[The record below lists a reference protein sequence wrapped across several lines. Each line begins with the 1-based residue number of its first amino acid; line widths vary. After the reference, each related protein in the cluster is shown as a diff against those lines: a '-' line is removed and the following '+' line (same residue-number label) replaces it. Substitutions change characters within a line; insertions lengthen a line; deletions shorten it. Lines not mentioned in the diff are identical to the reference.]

1 MTMDW
6 VTVAATIVIAL
17 AAVTSAWIT
26 WRLSQDNRA
35 LRQAG
40 TEPSIVAYLRMGP
53 RHGLPEFVVANVG
66 EGPALNVT
74 IKFVVEAAEFA
85 RKDVEQQA
93 NIDQAI
99 ATVLPQGEKHVRF
112 FAGLEVFGD
121 SPLKPF
127 EVSVRSENLRGTVME
142 DSFQLDVSH
151 FMGYATIRTMTEHD
165 IAKTLESMHREIGH
179 MTTGFR
185 RLHVETITTA
195 EQQEKDR
202 QWLEGDKAQAVDEAA
217 ENGRSGQPAGSA
229 HN

>member
-40 TEPSIVAYLRMGP
+40 TEPSVVAYLRMAP

-66 EGPALNVT
+66 EGPAFKVT
-74 IKFVVEAAEFA
+74 IRFVVDAAEFA
-85 RKDVEQQA
+85 RKGVEQQA
-93 NIDQAI
+93 NVDQAI

-112 FAGLEVFGD
+112 FAGREVFGD
-121 SPLKPF
+121 FPLKPF
-127 EVSVRSENLRGTVME
+127 EVKVRSENLRGVKAE
-142 DSFQLDVSH
+142 DSFLLDVSD
-151 FMGYATIRTMTEHD
+151 FMGYANIRTKTVHD
-165 IAKTLESMHREIGH
+165 IANTLESMHREIGH

-195 EQQEKDR
+195 EQQEKDK
-202 QWLEGDKAQAVDEAA
+202 QWLEGDKAQAADETT
-217 ENGRSGQPAGSA
+217 GGDRSDQPASTQR
-229 HN
+229 N

>member
-40 TEPSIVAYLRMGP
+40 TEPNVVAYLRTGA
-53 RHGLPEFVVANVG
+53 RHGFPEFVVANVG
-66 EGPALNVT
+66 EGPAFNVT
-74 IKFVVEAAEFA
+74 IRFVVDAAEFA
-85 RKDVEQQA
+85 RKNVKQQA
-93 NIDQAI
+93 NVDQAI
-99 ATVLPQGEKHVRF
+99 AAVLPQGEKHVRF

-121 SPLKPF
+121 SPLEPF
-127 EVSVRSENLRGTVME
+127 DVSVRSENSRGTVAE

-165 IAKTLESMHREIGH
+165 IAKTLESMQRDFSQL
-179 MTTGFR
+179 TTGFR

-195 EQQEKDR
+195 ERQETER
-202 QWLEGDKAQAVDEAA
+202 QWLEQEQVQAVDEAA
-217 ENGRSGQPAGSA
+217 DSSHSNQPAGSR